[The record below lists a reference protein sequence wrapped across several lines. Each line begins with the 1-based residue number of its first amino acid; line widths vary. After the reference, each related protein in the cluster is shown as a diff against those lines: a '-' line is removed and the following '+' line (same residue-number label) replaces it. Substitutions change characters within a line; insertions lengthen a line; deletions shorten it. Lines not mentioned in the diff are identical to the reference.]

1 MRVTVIGGG
10 AFGTALSQVAKSNR
24 HEVCL
29 WVYEPEV
36 AQAIRELHE
45 NPTFLPG
52 IKLDPGIGVTND
64 MAEALAGAELVLN
77 VVPSHLVRGVMRQA
91 AAHIPR
97 EAVVATAAKGIE
109 DETLLT
115 MTGVLEEVLPPEVS
129 RRLVALSGPTFAREV
144 AMGVPTAIV
153 AASHDIR
160 VAEQVQQALSTD
172 YLRIYSQTDM
182 VGVELGGAIKNPM
195 AIAVGISDGME
206 LGLNS
211 RAAIITRG
219 LAEMAR
225 LGVRMGANPMTFA
238 GLAGLGDLVLTCTGD
253 LSRNRQ
259 VGLRIGRGERPA
271 DITRDMKSVAEGVKN
286 AATVYKLSQKMEIT
300 MPIIEQVYL
309 MLYAEKS
316 PRLAV
321 KDLMTRRL
329 KSEIGL

>member
-10 AFGTALSQVAKSNR
+10 AFGTAWSQVAATNK
-24 HEVCL
+24 HEVRL
-29 WVYEPEV
+29 WVFEPEV
-36 AQAIRELHE
+36 AASIRQKHE
-45 NPTFLPG
+45 NEIFLPG
-52 IKLDPGIGVTND
+52 IKLDPSIFVTND
-64 MAEALAGAELVLN
+64 MAEALAGAQLVMN
-77 VVPSHLVRGVMRQA
+77 VVPSHLVRSVMSQA
-91 AAHIPR
+91 APHIAR
-97 EAVVATAAKGIE
+97 EALVATAAKGIE

-115 MTGVLEEVLPPEVS
+115 MTGVLAEVLPPEMS

-144 AMGVPTAIV
+144 AQGIPSALV
-153 AASHDIR
+153 AAAHDIR
-160 VAEQVQQALSTD
+160 VAEEVQQALATD
-172 YLRIYSQTDM
+172 SLRIYSQTDM
-182 VGVELGGAIKNPM
+182 VGAELGGAVKNPM
-195 AIAVGISDGME
+195 AIAVGIADGMN

-259 VGLRIGRGERPA
+259 VGLRIGRGEKLKE
-271 DITRDMKSVAEGVKN
+271 ITAGVKSVAEGVMN
-286 AATVYKLSQKMEIT
+286 AATVYKLAQKMEVT

-309 MLYAEKS
+309 MLYADKS

-329 KSEIGL
+329 RSEIGL